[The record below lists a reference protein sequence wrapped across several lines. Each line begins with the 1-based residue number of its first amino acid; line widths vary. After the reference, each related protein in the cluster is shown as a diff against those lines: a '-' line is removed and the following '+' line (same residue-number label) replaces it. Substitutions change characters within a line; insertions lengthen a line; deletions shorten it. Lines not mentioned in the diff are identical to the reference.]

1 MIDPLRSLALG
12 LLTVTLLA
20 ACNESE
26 VVPEPAPTPQA
37 HVRPPA
43 GAARAEA
50 AVMLS
55 EAPDIVE
62 LPPDIVASPL
72 TAPFVSMM
80 TLEEVVPLTGE
91 SPFQVDMNRKT
102 PQRGT
107 CPGQHFIKLTVRR
120 FTHLGHYGTVQMNFY
135 DGMLTSTRFMTG
147 DPASYRDALAA
158 EYDIEIV
165 GRGPVYI
172 PPATRVATPVMGN
185 RSPLL
190 EDVRLQKRV
199 DSIERACRY
208 QLQQERLAA
217 TAEADAGD

>member
-1 MIDPLRSLALG
+1 VI
-12 LLTVTLLA
+12 
-20 ACNESE
+20 
-26 VVPEPAPTPQA
+26 PEPAPTAPVRPQA
-37 HVRPPA
+37 
-43 GAARAEA
+43 GAERIA
-50 AVMLS
+50 AATMLS

-91 SPFQVDMNRKT
+91 SPFQVEMNRKT

-107 CPGQHFIKLTVRR
+107 CPGQHFIKLSVRR
-120 FTHLGHYGTVQMNFY
+120 FTHLGHDGTVQLSFY
-135 DGMLTSTRFMTG
+135 DGMLTSTRFLTG
-147 DPASYRDALAA
+147 DAASYRDALAA
-158 EYDIEIV
+158 EYDLEIA

-172 PPATRVATPVMGN
+172 PPATRVATPIMGN

-217 TAEADAGD
+217 AADADTAD